1 MKKFINWIT
10 GPKSDFVLLII
21 LLVLINLV
29 GANSFFRLDLT
40 SPKSY
45 SLSQSSKEVVKNLE
59 EPLSVKVFFSNNLP
73 SPYNTVEQYLEDIL
87 VEYKGSANK
96 NFSYEFFD
104 MDKPENEE
112 LASSYRIRQKQIQE
126 VKDNEVG
133 FKNVY
138 MGVVLVYADSIE
150 VLDDIISPDGL
161 EYRLTTTMS
170 KMINTT
176 SALAGLKDNV
186 NVTLYSSSDL
196 SAFGIKNFNQLEN
209 IVSNAVAQVN
219 KKNMNKVSFKVV
231 NPNQDE
237 VSELCAKY
245 GVDEISWTDD
255 KATDESKKNG
265 KGMIAAVMEY
275 NDNFKLLP
283 VKLSRSFFGSYGIAG
298 LDNLETVITENLQ
311 TLVSR
316 SDKIGYL
323 TGFGTKSLNDAQN
336 GSQRLQM
343 LANDKYQFVE
353 LDLEKDEIPS
363 TISNIV
369 IVAPTEKISENVFY
383 KLDQFLMQ
391 GGNLTVFADMYQEV
405 PTENQYQ
412 LPEYKLLET
421 GLPEFLAKYG
431 IELGKDY
438 VMDMNCYKNF
448 QQGYGE
454 IPMYYVPIT
463 ERSTIN
469 QKNPI
474 TKNLSYILMFQN
486 SSINLNLSDDVKG
499 TVLVKSSDQSWL
511 MKDNIIMHPLYIT
524 PVAENERSSYNLAV
538 LAEGKFASQ
547 FDKNILEQ
555 NKNDVAKDSLAGGTD
570 NHLTKAVQNGK
581 IFVAGSSVI
590 VSPMLIDDSGREP
603 ISIFVRNVL
612 DYMNGNEDL
621 CTMRTKGLALNTL
634 KKSSTASIK
643 VAKIINQYGVPL
655 LVIIIG
661 FIVWR
666 MRVEHRK
673 KIRIQYASTDER
685 ETMSM
690 ENKKEKKNDK

>member
-10 GPKSDFVLLII
+10 GPKSDFILLII

-255 KATDESKKNG
+255 KTTDESKKNG

-298 LDNLETVITENLQ
+298 LENLETVITENLQ

-323 TGFGTKSLNDAQN
+323 TGFGTKDLNDAQN

-343 LANDKYQFVE
+343 LTNDKYQFVE

-369 IVAPTEKISENVFY
+369 IVAPTEKISEKVFY

-391 GGNLTVFADMYQEV
+391 GGNLTVFADMYKEV
-405 PTENQYQ
+405 PTQNQYQ

-555 NKNDVAKDSLAGGTD
+555 NKNDVAKDSLAGGTN
-570 NHLTKAVQNGK
+570 NHLAKAVQNGK

>member
-323 TGFGTKSLNDAQN
+323 TGFGTKTLNDAQN

-369 IVAPTEKISENVFY
+369 IVAPTEKISEKVFY

-391 GGNLTVFADMYQEV
+391 GGNLTVFADMYQEI
-405 PTENQYQ
+405 PTQNQYQ

-570 NHLTKAVQNGK
+570 NHLAKAVQNGK

>member
-298 LDNLETVITENLQ
+298 LENLETVITENLQ

-323 TGFGTKSLNDAQN
+323 TGFGTKDLNDAQN

-343 LANDKYQFVE
+343 LTNDKYQFVE

-369 IVAPTEKISENVFY
+369 IVAPTEKISEKVFY

-405 PTENQYQ
+405 PTQNQYQ

-499 TVLVKSSDQSWL
+499 TVLIKSSDQSWL

-555 NKNDVAKDSLAGGTD
+555 NKNDVAKDSLAGGTN

>member
-209 IVSNAVAQVN
+209 IVSNAVVQVN

-323 TGFGTKSLNDAQN
+323 TGFGTKTLNDAQN

-369 IVAPTEKISENVFY
+369 IVAPTEKISEEVFY

-391 GGNLTVFADMYQEV
+391 GGNLTVFADMYQEI
-405 PTENQYQ
+405 PTQNQYQ

-421 GLPEFLAKYG
+421 GLSEFLAKYG

-603 ISIFVRNVL
+603 ISIFIRNVL

>member
-112 LASSYRIRQKQIQE
+112 LAFSYRIRQKQIQE

-237 VSELCAKY
+237 ISELCAKY

-255 KATDESKKNG
+255 KTTDESKKNG

-298 LDNLETVITENLQ
+298 LENLETVITENLQ

-323 TGFGTKSLNDAQN
+323 TGFGTKELNDAQN

-343 LANDKYQFVE
+343 LTKDKYQFVE

-369 IVAPTEKISENVFY
+369 IVAPTEKISEKVFY

-405 PTENQYQ
+405 PTQNQYQ

-555 NKNDVAKDSLAGGTD
+555 NKNDVAKDSLAGGTN
-570 NHLTKAVQNGK
+570 NHLAKAVQNGK

-634 KKSSTASIK
+634 RKSSTASIK

>member
-323 TGFGTKSLNDAQN
+323 TGFGTKDLNDAQN

-343 LANDKYQFVE
+343 LTNDKYQFVE

-369 IVAPTEKISENVFY
+369 IVAPTEKISEKVFY

-391 GGNLTVFADMYQEV
+391 GGNLTVFADMYQEI
-405 PTENQYQ
+405 PTQNQYQ

-499 TVLVKSSDQSWL
+499 TVLIKSSDQSWL

-555 NKNDVAKDSLAGGTD
+555 NKNDVVKDSLAGGTN
-570 NHLTKAVQNGK
+570 NHLAKAVQNGK

-666 MRVEHRK
+666 MRVVHRK

>member
-369 IVAPTEKISENVFY
+369 IVAPTEKISEKVFY

-555 NKNDVAKDSLAGGTD
+555 NKNDVAKNSLAGGTD

-661 FIVWR
+661 FIVWH

>member
-369 IVAPTEKISENVFY
+369 IVAPTEKISEKVFY

-405 PTENQYQ
+405 PTQNQYQ

>member
-237 VSELCAKY
+237 VYELCAKY

-369 IVAPTEKISENVFY
+369 IVAPTEKISEKVFY

-405 PTENQYQ
+405 PTQNQYQ

-570 NHLTKAVQNGK
+570 NHLAKAVQNGK

>member
-369 IVAPTEKISENVFY
+369 IVAPTEKISEKVFY

-405 PTENQYQ
+405 PTQNQYQ

-570 NHLTKAVQNGK
+570 NHLAKAVQNGK

-661 FIVWR
+661 FIVWC

>member
-104 MDKPENEE
+104 MDKTENEE

-369 IVAPTEKISENVFY
+369 IVAPTEKISEKVFY

>member
-369 IVAPTEKISENVFY
+369 IVAPTEKISEKVFY

-391 GGNLTVFADMYQEV
+391 GGNLTVFADMYQEI
-405 PTENQYQ
+405 PTQNQYQ

-538 LAEGKFASQ
+538 LAEGKFVSQ

-570 NHLTKAVQNGK
+570 NHLAKAVQNGK

>member
-323 TGFGTKSLNDAQN
+323 TGFGTKTLNDAQN

-369 IVAPTEKISENVFY
+369 IVAPTEKISEKVFY

-555 NKNDVAKDSLAGGTD
+555 NKNDFAKDSLAGGTD

>member
-369 IVAPTEKISENVFY
+369 IVAPTEKISEKVFY

-405 PTENQYQ
+405 PTQNQYQ

-570 NHLTKAVQNGK
+570 NHLAKAVQSGK

-661 FIVWR
+661 FIVWC

>member
-255 KATDESKKNG
+255 KATEESKKNG

-369 IVAPTEKISENVFY
+369 IVAPTEKISEKVFY

-405 PTENQYQ
+405 PTQNQYQ

>member
-369 IVAPTEKISENVFY
+369 IVAPTEKISEKVFY

-391 GGNLTVFADMYQEV
+391 GGNLTVFADMYQEI
-405 PTENQYQ
+405 PTQNQYQ

-570 NHLTKAVQNGK
+570 NHLEKAVQNGK

-621 CTMRTKGLALNTL
+621 CTMRTKGLVLNTL

-690 ENKKEKKNDK
+690 KNKKEKKNDK

>member
-323 TGFGTKSLNDAQN
+323 TGFGTKTLNDAQN

-369 IVAPTEKISENVFY
+369 IVTPTEKISEKVFY

-405 PTENQYQ
+405 PKQNQYQ

-570 NHLTKAVQNGK
+570 NHLEKAVQNGK

>member
-369 IVAPTEKISENVFY
+369 IVAPTEKISEKVFY

-570 NHLTKAVQNGK
+570 NHLAKAVQNGK

-666 MRVEHRK
+666 LRVEHRK

>member
-369 IVAPTEKISENVFY
+369 IVAPTEKISEKVFY

-421 GLPEFLAKYG
+421 RLPEFLAKYG

>member
-369 IVAPTEKISENVFY
+369 IVAPTEKISEKVFY

-570 NHLTKAVQNGK
+570 NHLAKAVQNGK

-690 ENKKEKKNDK
+690 ENRKEKKNDK

>member
-369 IVAPTEKISENVFY
+369 IVAPTEKISEKVFY

-555 NKNDVAKDSLAGGTD
+555 NKNDVAKDFLAGGTD
-570 NHLTKAVQNGK
+570 NHLAKAVQNGK

>member
-1 MKKFINWIT
+1 MKKFINWST

-176 SALAGLKDNV
+176 SALAGLKDNI

-209 IVSNAVAQVN
+209 IVSKAVAQVN

-369 IVAPTEKISENVFY
+369 IVAPTEKISEKVFY

>member
-369 IVAPTEKISENVFY
+369 IVAPTEKISEKVFY

-405 PTENQYQ
+405 PKQNQYQ

-570 NHLTKAVQNGK
+570 NHLEKAVQNGK

>member
-336 GSQRLQM
+336 GSHRLQM

-369 IVAPTEKISENVFY
+369 IVAPTEKISEKVFY

-391 GGNLTVFADMYQEV
+391 GGNLTVFADMYQEI
-405 PTENQYQ
+405 PTQNQYQ

>member
-1 MKKFINWIT
+1 MKKIINWIT

-369 IVAPTEKISENVFY
+369 IVAPTEKISEKVFY

>member
-369 IVAPTEKISENVFY
+369 IVAPTEKISEKVFY

-570 NHLTKAVQNGK
+570 NHLAKAVQNGK

>member
-369 IVAPTEKISENVFY
+369 IVAPTEKISEKVFY

-405 PTENQYQ
+405 PTQNQYQ

-547 FDKNILEQ
+547 FDKNFLNLYLSIY
-555 NKNDVAKDSLAGGTD
+555 KPPVSDV
-570 NHLTKAVQNGK
+570 
-581 IFVAGSSVI
+581 
-590 VSPMLIDDSGREP
+590 
-603 ISIFVRNVL
+603 
-612 DYMNGNEDL
+612 
-621 CTMRTKGLALNTL
+621 
-634 KKSSTASIK
+634 
-643 VAKIINQYGVPL
+643 L
-655 LVIIIG
+655 L
-661 FIVWR
+661 
-666 MRVEHRK
+666 
-673 KIRIQYASTDER
+673 
-685 ETMSM
+685 
-690 ENKKEKKNDK
+690 

>member
-104 MDKPENEE
+104 MDKTENEE

-237 VSELCAKY
+237 VSELCTKY

-316 SDKIGYL
+316 SDKVGYL

-369 IVAPTEKISENVFY
+369 IVAPTEKISEKVFY

-391 GGNLTVFADMYQEV
+391 GGNLTVFADMYQEI
-405 PTENQYQ
+405 PTQNQYQ

-590 VSPMLIDDSGREP
+590 VTPMLIDDSGREP
-603 ISIFVRNVL
+603 ISIFVRNIL

>member
-265 KGMIAAVMEY
+265 KGMIATVMEY

-323 TGFGTKSLNDAQN
+323 TGFGTKTLNDAQN

-369 IVAPTEKISENVFY
+369 IVAPTEKISEKVFY

-391 GGNLTVFADMYQEV
+391 GGNLTVFADMYQEI
-405 PTENQYQ
+405 PTQNQYQ